1 MKVQGR
7 TIEYFELPVYIQK
20 VEEHNLHKDDFLK
33 LFHKAPWWDIFV
45 LTIDKY
51 IKNVASYFDSKW
63 TSYKEFWVDGA
74 HLGLSDVRSSHYTFL
89 YFWHDNQL
97 TLKSN
102 GKSKVIDVTEG
113 ELIAFPSLLR
123 YEFKNDTVTG
133 YDVTFREDLNN

>member
-51 IKNVASYFDSKW
+51 TKTLQIILIVNGLVIKNF
-63 TSYKEFWVDGA
+63 G
-74 HLGLSDVRSSHYTFL
+74 
-89 YFWHDNQL
+89 
-97 TLKSN
+97 
-102 GKSKVIDVTEG
+102 
-113 ELIAFPSLLR
+113 
-123 YEFKNDTVTG
+123 
-133 YDVTFREDLNN
+133 